1 MIEFQFFPIVIHLCL
16 VGSLGAM
23 RCPIDGAVYR
33 FPLISMATF
42 TVVILCRNNK
52 CLNLRYNRTILR
64 RSAALSGSGRWRSL
78 ARVWENVQCAKP
90 GIRDG
95 IEIAPTEQHLRK

>member
-16 VGSLGAM
+16 VGSLGTI

-42 TVVILCRNNK
+42 TVVILDRKNI
-52 CLNLRYNRTILR
+52 CLNPHHIHTFHLQN
-64 RSAALSGSGRWRSL
+64 AALPGSGR
-78 ARVWENVQCAKP
+78 
-90 GIRDG
+90 
-95 IEIAPTEQHLRK
+95 